1 MISESYKRTS
11 IDENEV
17 EHLDNISSRKVNIDV
32 LKLKIH
38 RQEKKKK
45 IQSNL
50 VLFFLFVC
58 VCAIGLLTSV

>member
-1 MISESYKRTS
+1 MTKNSYKRTS
-11 IDENEV
+11 IDSE
-17 EHLDNISSRKVNIDV
+17 EHFSNDISPRKVNIDV

-58 VCAIGLLTSV
+58 VCAIGFLTSV

>member
-1 MISESYKRTS
+1 MTSERTS

-17 EHLDNISSRKVNIDV
+17 EHLDNISPRKVNIDV

-50 VLFFLFVC
+50 VLFCLFVR
-58 VCAIGLLTSV
+58 VCAIGFLTSV

>member
-1 MISESYKRTS
+1 MTSERTS

-17 EHLDNISSRKVNIDV
+17 EHLDNISPRKVNIDV

-50 VLFFLFVC
+50 VLFCLFVC
-58 VCAIGLLTSV
+58 VCAIGFLTSV

>member
-1 MISESYKRTS
+1 MTGERTS

-17 EHLDNISSRKVNIDV
+17 EHLDNISPRKVNIDV

-45 IQSNL
+45 IQYNL
-50 VLFFLFVC
+50 VLFCLFVC
-58 VCAIGLLTSV
+58 VCAIGFLTSV

>member
-1 MISESYKRTS
+1 MTSERTS

-17 EHLDNISSRKVNIDV
+17 EHLDNISPRKVNIDV

-45 IQSNL
+45 IQYNL
-50 VLFFLFVC
+50 MLFCLFVC
-58 VCAIGLLTSV
+58 VCAIGFLTSV